1 MSLLINESFS
11 INNSISI
18 SNKIKN
24 IPFFFLYFNPIKSFK
39 NLDQDRNILPF
50 SSSNSVLSKIKFK
63 LIQTYY
69 SNIKPFIFTDNFCK
83 SLYHCFISSFL
94 LEKIYICYIVSPT
107 PFITSNNLPLL
118 NDFSFSLDFKKINY
132 STLKS
137 YFPIHFLSNPFIS
150 IDIYLICYLIHN
162 NLSTLDTQHFNI
174 ILNDYTVNRE
184 KIQIYSILPILQY
197 FLNYDTTKIIKYL
210 LQFKHTWSYF
220 SLCYYFIQY
229 YSDLLK
235 EYLLY
240 ETFIQYI
247 QCPPKERNKNIINT
261 INNILFLI

>member
-1 MSLLINESFS
+1 MSLLVNESFS

-24 IPFFFLYFNPIKSFK
+24 IPFFFLYYNPINTFK
-39 NLDQDRNILPF
+39 NLDQDRNILPISF
-50 SSSNSVLSKIKFK
+50 SNSILSKIKFK
-63 LIQTYY
+63 LIQHYHSKLT
-69 SNIKPFIFTDNFCK
+69 PFNFTDNFSK
-83 SLYHCFISSFL
+83 SLYHSFISSSL
-94 LEKIYICYIVSPT
+94 LQDISICYIVSPT
-107 PFITSNNLPLL
+107 PFITSNELPLL
-118 NDFSFSLDFKKINY
+118 NDFSFSLDLKKINY

-137 YFPIHFLSNPFIS
+137 YFSIDFLSNPFIS

-162 NLSTLDTQHFNI
+162 NISTLDTQHFNI
-174 ILNDYTVNRE
+174 ILNDYTTNRE

-197 FLNYDTTKIIKYL
+197 FINYDTTQIIKYL
-210 LQFKHTWSYF
+210 LQFKHTWSYY
-220 SLCYYFIQY
+220 SLCYFFIEY

-240 ETFIQYI
+240 ETFIEYI
-247 QCPPKERNKNIINT
+247 QCPPKERNKNIINI